1 MIEKSYREKQK
12 DKEEGISEN
21 GKRQWMLPI

>member
-21 GKRQWMLPI
+21 GKRQ